1 MNTLVMKNN
10 NVTMKWRYFDD
21 VELASY
27 EDEDTITIIA
37 KFEDKEKIVQ
47 IDKVS
52 TNVTILLYYILLL
65 LVERTLCRK
74 LRISISIL

>member
-47 IDKVS
+47 IDKVTS
-52 TNVTILLYYILLL
+52 YPIQWFVLLYS
-65 LVERTLCRK
+65 
-74 LRISISIL
+74 SIYCKENTMQKT